1 MTQCTHG
8 KQFTSSVQ
16 CTQTMTNRPRC
27 LWPRPNLER
36 SRTEGHSSRRSMT
49 AIFGQRHTWDESPT
63 YNHAIGPAT
72 PPLPYHGFAPSR
84 HHVAAHLVNM
94 AGYYD
99 DEASVNAQP
108 SQMSADGQPRRQD
121 CYAPDDDTPNK
132 RQKRHH
138 SSPRPHDACT
148 IASPAPEVPYARL
161 PHTSALLAAHS
172 DASSQQHFDMLPPQD
187 SVHTSWQALHEYAQS
202 HASQHGYALSINT
215 TAKNRSRIKL
225 ACVCYGQPKN
235 THKLTAETRVRKNRV
250 SYKTGCKMWIEGKKL
265 EDGTWLLRVGE
276 AQHNHP
282 GRDSAGWAVQRKRTW
297 GLVGGRI
304 GVGGVTAK
312 EELAKR
318 RLPGTNDILEDVDV
332 DAEAGD
338 DYAQPPSPTQKP
350 ATHSLERG
358 GLVWKIV
365 EQEML
370 RKGKPNQGRDR
381 GVGRTVDVLQRRL
394 PGIHILKRDVYNI
407 RAQIKRARKAAGQQ
421 LGDGCDSSND
431 EVQDPPHAT
440 ITLPND
446 DIDPQIA
453 PEQSHHPQSQSQSQS
468 HIQPPPTFSPPPPP
482 HHHHRSPPT
491 KPASPTRKDSRIDP
505 SLVDTLPPSSS
516 LPPLPPPSPSSPD
529 PSGTATGTATTLQV
543 LRLRR
548 ENAELRRLLA
558 DKTKEVKEKTIEMA
572 GLKSQVELLSNLMLT
587 SGRGLMES

>member
-1 MTQCTHG
+1 ML
-8 KQFTSSVQ
+8 
-16 CTQTMTNRPRC
+16 NRPRS
-27 LWPRPNLER
+27 LWPRPDLER
-36 SRTEGHSSRRSMT
+36 SRTEGDSCRRSMT

-99 DEASVNAQP
+99 DEASINAQP
-108 SQMSADGQPRRQD
+108 SQMSADGHPRRGD

-132 RQKRHH
+132 RQKRHR
-138 SSPRPHDACT
+138 SSPRPHDACMN
-148 IASPAPEVPYARL
+148 ASPAPEAPYAGL
-161 PHTSALLAAHS
+161 PQTSALLAAHN
-172 DASSQQHFDMLPPQD
+172 DAPSQQYFDMLPPQD
-187 SVHTSWQALHEYAQS
+187 SVHASWQALHEYAQS

-318 RLPGTNDILEDVDV
+318 RLPGTNDTLEDVE
-332 DAEAGD
+332 AEGEGGD
-338 DYAQPPSPTQKP
+338 DYAQPPSPTLEP

-431 EVQDPPHAT
+431 EAQDHALPTT
-440 ITLPND
+440 ITLSNG
-446 DIDPQIA
+446 IDPAIP
-453 PEQSHHPQSQSQSQS
+453 PEQSHPQP
-468 HIQPPPTFSPPPPP
+468 HIQPPPAAFSPPPHSHPP
-482 HHHHRSPPT
+482 ST
-491 KPASPTRKDSRIDP
+491 KPPSPVRKDSRIDP
-505 SLVDTLPPSSS
+505 SLVNTPPPPLPPPS
-516 LPPLPPPSPSSPD
+516 LPPLPPPSPSPD
-529 PSGTATGTATTLQV
+529 PPATTLQV

-587 SGRGLMES
+587 SGRGLMGG

>member
-1 MTQCTHG
+1 
-8 KQFTSSVQ
+8 
-16 CTQTMTNRPRC
+16 
-27 LWPRPNLER
+27 
-36 SRTEGHSSRRSMT
+36 MT

-84 HHVAAHLVNM
+84 HHVAAHPVNM

-99 DEASVNAQP
+99 DEASVNVQP
-108 SQMSADGQPRRQD
+108 SQMSADGQPRGRD
-121 CYAPDDDTPNK
+121 CYAPDDDTPNR
-132 RQKRHH
+132 RQKRHR

-148 IASPAPEVPYARL
+148 IARPAPEAPCAGL
-161 PHTSALLAAHS
+161 PQTSALFAAHN

-187 SVHTSWQALHEYAQS
+187 SVHASWQALHEYAQS

-318 RLPGTNDILEDVDV
+318 RLPGTKDTLEDV
-332 DAEAGD
+332 DAEAEEGD
-338 DYAQPPSPTQKP
+338 DYTQPPSPSQKP
-350 ATHSLERG
+350 VTHSLERG

-370 RKGKPNQGRDR
+370 RKGKLNQGRDR

-421 LGDGCDSSND
+421 LGDGYDSSND
-431 EVQDPPHAT
+431 EAQDPFLPTA
-440 ITLPND
+440 ITLPDN
-446 DIDPQIA
+446 IDPQIA
-453 PEQSHHPQSQSQSQS
+453 PEQSHPQPQPQPQPQP
-468 HIQPPPTFSPPPPP
+468 HIQPPPTFSPPPSHP
-482 HHHHRSPPT
+482 HPLPT
-491 KPASPTRKDSRIDP
+491 KPASPARKDSRIDP
-505 SLVDTLPPSSS
+505 SLVDTPPPPS
-516 LPPLPPPSPSSPD
+516 LPPPSPSPD
-529 PSGTATGTATTLQV
+529 PPATASLQV
-543 LRLRR
+543 LRLHR

-587 SGRGLMES
+587 SGRGLMGN